1 MHSSNIGFRVL
12 MVVAD
17 KVLCVVLVVGGFD
30 VAPFVGRF
38 DVTIGMV
45 EPMVLE

>member
-1 MHSSNIGFRVL
+1 

-17 KVLCVVLVVGGFD
+17 KVTVGVVLVVGGFD

-38 DVTIGMV
+38 DVNVGMV

>member
-1 MHSSNIGFRVL
+1 

-17 KVLCVVLVVGGFD
+17 KVTVGVVLCVVLVVGGFD

-38 DVTIGMV
+38 DVNVGMV